1 MTRRK
6 DPRSARPPD
15 AAPVAHDSE
24 LPAFTPVPR
33 QRMRRRGW
41 SAARQ
46 REFIAHLAET
56 GSVRAACRRMG
67 VGEHQVYVL
76 RNHPEGE
83 SFRKA
88 WEAALDMGIQRIEDT
103 AMDRALNGVDAPVF
117 YHGEKVGE
125 RTVYNDRLLMFILR
139 NRAPERF
146 AAGGGGNRGTGGLNA
161 VSQSQLDKLKK
172 QWRAE
177 WEAERPNVSIAEV
190 KASIDRKIEDIRRCV
205 ERERPLRRAALTA
218 ETLAAFA
225 HFCTLRDRDLAA
237 ADADARTVRML
248 EVTLETPSTHFDP
261 PETPALPAPQREA
274 KDDGVP
280 KAPDWHRKA
289 GPPPP
294 PPPRTEWSLK
304 DENFDP

>member
-1 MTRRK
+1 
-6 DPRSARPPD
+6 
-15 AAPVAHDSE
+15 
-24 LPAFTPVPR
+24 
-33 QRMRRRGW
+33 
-41 SAARQ
+41 
-46 REFIAHLAET
+46 
-56 GSVRAACRRMG
+56 MG

-117 YHGEKVGE
+117 YHGEKVGD
-125 RTVYNDRLLMFILR
+125 RTVYNDRLLMFMLR
-139 NRAPERF
+139 TRAPERF
-146 AAGGGGNRGTGGLNA
+146 GAGGGGNRGAGGLNA

-172 QWRAE
+172 QWRAQ

-190 KASIDRKIEDIRRCV
+190 KASIDRKIEEVRRRV
-205 ERERPLRRAALTA
+205 ERERPERRAALTA

-248 EVTLETPSTHFDP
+248 DVTLETPSTHFDP
-261 PETPALPAPQREA
+261 PETPALPAPEREA
-274 KDDGVP
+274 REEYWHPPEGWSHGNP
-280 KAPDWHRKA
+280 KPA
-289 GPPPP
+289 

-304 DENFDP
+304 DDSFEP

>member
-6 DPRSARPPD
+6 DPRSARL
-15 AAPVAHDSE
+15 PVIAGE

-33 QRMRRRGW
+33 LRMRRRGW

-125 RTVYNDRLLMFILR
+125 RTVYNDRLLMFMLR

-146 AAGGGGNRGTGGLNA
+146 AGGGSGNRGLGGVGA
-161 VSQSQLDKLKK
+161 VSQMQLDKLKK

-177 WEAERPNVSIAEV
+177 WEAERPNVSIDEV
-190 KASIDRKIEDIRRCV
+190 RASIDAKIEEVRRRV
-205 ERERPLRRAALTA
+205 ERERPERRAALSA

-237 ADADARTVRML
+237 NGADARTVRMV

-261 PETPALPAPQREA
+261 PEMPQLPAPEREA
-274 KDDGVP
+274 EQNG
-280 KAPDWHRKA
+280 DWQ
-289 GPPPP
+289 GPPPGWRPPKTP
-294 PPPRTEWSLK
+294 PPPKTSWSIK
-304 DENFDP
+304 DESFEP